1 VGRYPVAPRAEPYN
15 PPMPQATPTRTET
28 PSRRPIRALPAL
40 LVDQIAAGEVVER
53 PASVVKEL
61 LDNAIDAGAR
71 RIVVELESGGVELIR
86 VSDDGAGVP
95 AEELPLVV
103 APHATNKI
111 AGAEDLDRIRTM
123 GFRGEALAS
132 IASVSR
138 LSLRSRT
145 GEQEGAARLDVEG
158 GAAGEARP
166 ASGPVGTSVT
176 VRNLFYN
183 TPARRKFLKTAPTEQ
198 GHCAEAVRSL
208 AASHAH
214 IGFTLTC
221 DGRTLLDLPPEQ
233 SVRQRAAA
241 ILGEELDAKLIEVH
255 ADAFDDARGL
265 ALWGLIGLPE
275 IARPTNKHQRI
286 FVNGRPVRDRTIQH
300 ALQEAYR
307 GLIEPSRR
315 PTALLLLEM
324 TPEGVDVNVHPTKS
338 EVRFRDQGM
347 VHSAVHRAVR
357 DALRSA
363 DLTPQVRLR
372 GARPE
377 STDFGDGLAR
387 EASPGEGSAS
397 SGDGGRSGAASFARA
412 FERLAPAGER
422 RFDYD
427 AVREAVERDRAE
439 EQAPPERASAQA
451 SSLPRGRPA
460 DRILQVHNSY
470 LVTQDEDGVVIID
483 QHALH
488 ERVMFE
494 LLLERVASGPL
505 ESQRLL
511 APAVVRT
518 TRARMDLLE
527 DLVPLLERLGVEAEP
542 MGPEQ
547 VAVHAFPTF
556 LFDKGVE
563 PEEFLSDLLERAQ
576 EAGFAGDE
584 EDALREALDMMACKA
599 AVKAGDRL
607 GEAELDALLS
617 MRERVDRASN
627 CPHGRPTSVRL
638 SIRELERLF
647 GRS

>member
-1 VGRYPVAPRAEPYN
+1 MPAPADT
-15 PPMPQATPTRTET
+15 A
-28 PSRRPIRALPAL
+28 RRPIKPLPAL

-61 LDNAIDAGAR
+61 LDNAIDAGAT
-71 RIVVELESGGVELIR
+71 RIRVDLEAGGVELVR
-86 VSDDGAGVP
+86 VGDDGSGIP
-95 AEELPLVV
+95 AAELPLAV
-103 APHATNKI
+103 APHATSKI
-111 AGAEDLDRIRTM
+111 GAAADLDRIQTM

-138 LSLRSRT
+138 LAIRSRT
-145 GEQEGAARLDVEG
+145 ASDEGATRLEVEG
-158 GAAGEARP
+158 GAAAPARP
-166 ASGPVGTSVT
+166 DSGPVGSVVS
-176 VRNLFYN
+176 VRNLFFN
-183 TPARRKFLKTAPTEQ
+183 TPARRKFLRTAQTEQ
-198 GHCAEAVRSL
+198 NHCAEVVRSL
-208 AASHAH
+208 AAAHAS
-214 IGFTLTC
+214 IGFTLAS
-221 DGRTLLDLPPEQ
+221 DSRTLLDVPPGQ
-233 SVRQRAAA
+233 SVRERAVA
-241 ILGEELDAKLIEVH
+241 ILGAELDAKLLEVH

-265 ALWGLIGLPE
+265 ALWGLVGLPE
-275 IARPTNKHQRI
+275 VARATNKHQRV

-324 TPEGVDVNVHPTKS
+324 TPEGVDVNVHPTKA

-347 VHSAVHRAVR
+347 VHSVVLRAVR
-357 DALRSA
+357 DALRAA
-363 DLTPQVRLR
+363 DLTPSIRFRQ
-372 GARPE
+372 ARPE
-377 STDFGDGLAR
+377 STDFGHGLPR
-387 EASPGEGSAS
+387 QPGDAGP
-397 SGDGGRSGAASFARA
+397 ASFASA
-412 FERLAPAGER
+412 FQRLAPAGEQ

-427 AVREAVERDRAE
+427 AVRGAVDQDREAQEGDQ
-439 EQAPPERASAQA
+439 QAGAPGGPGLRPGMRVPTQVGDLCHPA
-451 SSLPRGRPA
+451 RPA

-470 LVTQDEDGVVIID
+470 LVTQDEQGVVIID

-494 LLLERVASGPL
+494 LLLERIASGPL

-511 APAVVRT
+511 SPAVVRT
-518 TRARMDLLE
+518 TRARLDRLDDLR
-527 DLVPLLERLGVEAEP
+527 PLLERLGVEAEP
-542 MGPEQ
+542 IGPEE

-556 LFDKGVE
+556 LFDKRVE
-563 PEEFLSDLLERAQ
+563 PEEFLGDLFEQAA
-576 EAGFAGDE
+576 EAGFGGDE

-607 GEAELDALLS
+607 SDDELDALLR
-617 MRERVDRASN
+617 MRDRIDRASN